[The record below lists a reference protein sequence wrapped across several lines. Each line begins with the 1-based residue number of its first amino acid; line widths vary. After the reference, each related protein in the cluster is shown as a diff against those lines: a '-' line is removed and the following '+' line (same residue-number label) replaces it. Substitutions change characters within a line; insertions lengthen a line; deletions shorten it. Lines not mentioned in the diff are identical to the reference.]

1 MLPLWSEVNCV
12 SALRMSQMAIDSLL
26 YGMSEAS
33 STSTQPSAVFEERSS
48 GLSGSGKSAKLN
60 CK

>member
-12 SALRMSQMAIDSLL
+12 SALRTSQMAIDSLL

-33 STSTQPSAVFEERSS
+33 STQPSAVFEERSS